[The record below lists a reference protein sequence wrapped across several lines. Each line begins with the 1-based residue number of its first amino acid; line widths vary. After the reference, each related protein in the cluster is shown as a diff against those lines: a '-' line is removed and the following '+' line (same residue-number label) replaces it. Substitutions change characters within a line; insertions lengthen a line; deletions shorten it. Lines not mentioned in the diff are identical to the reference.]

1 MSYTSVQNKL
11 VKVPK
16 SKKVTIIDS
25 QFPLKWVASVLES
38 SALPRQVVNQ
48 LERKAGEF
56 YTASVADRLTQVNDI
71 NNTAIHDAVD
81 MHIKKGKK
89 FKLTRAPKF
98 ISIKL
103 KNILIDEDIQR
114 ELNCLHISKIVK
126 DFDERRTMPV
136 TGVIF
141 PGETILHCT
150 DGQHTLVSWA
160 KLAQAGL
167 IEGVEAD
174 EWMEME
180 LPCWY
185 VETADRSFAREQ
197 FAFINGI
204 GKLTIAEYDN
214 HKQRVLSYRLDN
226 NNKVEYAHSDDIQ
239 TIMEDRN
246 IYPILETDK
255 QNKGIPGTLTHLTA
269 IKTLSTGCQ
278 AFIWDCH
285 NAYWPHDVV
294 DAAEIGLYKHLYAK
308 ADVPIDSP
316 EYQTF
321 IENFNST
328 IKEFFT
334 DPAQLKKSVFEAWA
348 GYTKAVHGSDDG
360 KLKGCPNNASINVV
374 LKIYQKI
381 GGKFSV
387 PNTVLSHTEAG
398 HDLIDY
404 LSPGIKRR
412 INKVIKDAK
421 DSA

>member
-1 MSYTSVQNKL
+1 
-11 VKVPK
+11 
-16 SKKVTIIDS
+16 
-25 QFPLKWVASVLES
+25 
-38 SALPRQVVNQ
+38 
-48 LERKAGEF
+48 
-56 YTASVADRLTQVNDI
+56 
-71 NNTAIHDAVD
+71 
-81 MHIKKGKK
+81 
-89 FKLTRAPKF
+89 
-98 ISIKL
+98 
-103 KNILIDEDIQR
+103 
-114 ELNCLHISKIVK
+114 
-126 DFDERRTMPV
+126 
-136 TGVIF
+136 
-141 PGETILHCT
+141 
-150 DGQHTLVSWA
+150 
-160 KLAQAGL
+160 
-167 IEGVEAD
+167 
-174 EWMEME
+174 
-180 LPCWY
+180 
-185 VETADRSFAREQ
+185 
-197 FAFINGI
+197 
-204 GKLTIAEYDN
+204 
-214 HKQRVLSYRLDN
+214 
-226 NNKVEYAHSDDIQ
+226 
-239 TIMEDRN
+239 MEDRN

-269 IKTLSTGCQ
+269 IKTLSPGCQ

-294 DAAEIGLYKHLYAK
+294 DAAYIGLCRHLYAK

-321 IENFNST
+321 LENFNST

-334 DPAQLKKSVFEAWA
+334 DPGQLKNTVQEAWA

-404 LSPGIKRR
+404 LSPGIKRK